1 MTRARTAARKRWES
15 IEGPRERFSVALAA
29 QITPVGP
36 CSAGP
41 ANAREPGLRHVG
53 RRSRT
58 PQTRRAR
65 PRELR
70 AARQSGPL
78 APPLPSAVRQRSARR
93 STLQSAWRA
102 ADSIH
107 EVRHGICRRVP
118 QQRSTSPFGQI
129 VMKALPTRPPDD
141 LDSQLEESLIELEDA
156 IESARDTLERIPSP
170 RRTGLPSALDFRDAA
185 KDAQWKGLLARCRS
199 KSP

>member
-1 MTRARTAARKRWES
+1 MN
-15 IEGPRERFSVALAA
+15 L
-29 QITPVGP
+29 
-36 CSAGP
+36 
-41 ANAREPGLRHVG
+41 GLRHVG

-70 AARQSGPL
+70 AAL
-78 APPLPSAVRQRSARR
+78 VHLPRR
-93 STLQSAWRA
+93 SHRQFGSVRLGGQLCEPPIRSMKR
-102 ADSIH
+102 
-107 EVRHGICRRVP
+107 RHGVCRRVR
-118 QQRSTSPFGQI
+118 QQRSTPPFGQI

-170 RRTGLPSALDFRDAA
+170 RRAGLPSASDFRDAA
-185 KDAQWKGLLARCRS
+185 KDAQWKGSLARCRS